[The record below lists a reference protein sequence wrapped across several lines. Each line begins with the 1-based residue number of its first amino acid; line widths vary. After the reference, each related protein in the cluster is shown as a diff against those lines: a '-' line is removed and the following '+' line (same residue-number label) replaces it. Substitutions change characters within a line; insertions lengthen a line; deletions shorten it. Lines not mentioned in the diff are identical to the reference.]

1 IIGGLEMVQG
11 PGTQT
16 QQQIPSGQRKTGAPA
31 DDLGQFVAAVLGSTE
46 DRWNEIFTQAGQRY
60 RAPRLVIFSGA
71 TQSACGFAQSAMGPF
86 YCPPEQAVY
95 LDTSFF
101 QELQRRFGACP
112 PGSKSCE
119 FSQAYVIAH
128 EIGHHV
134 QNITG
139 ILPKVREAQ

>member
-95 LDTSFF
+95 LDTTYLPD
-101 QELQRRFGACP
+101 LQRRIVALP
-112 PGSKSCE
+112 HRRKT
-119 FSQAYVIAH
+119 H
-128 EIGHHV
+128 EITH
-134 QNITG
+134 
-139 ILPKVREAQ
+139 ADD